1 MKHTAILFF
10 IASLGAAG
18 FIAASPERGK
28 AQYISPGE
36 VRFQTGCEAVDANT
50 VEGFVTNPGTG
61 ILKISGLVSFS
72 FVVGNSMSH
81 PTIQV
86 QATALVPPGRTISVA
101 RARLFWS
108 LLPNEVCQLDV
119 SAAAVP

>member
-1 MKHTAILFF
+1 MKRMAAWFVA
-10 IASLGAAG
+10 ASLGAAALTAVY
-18 FIAASPERGK
+18 IERGK

-61 ILKISGLVSFS
+61 ILKINGLVSFS
-72 FVVGNSMSH
+72 FNVGNWMSH

-86 QATALVPPGRTISVA
+86 QATALVPPGRTVSVA
-101 RARLFWS
+101 RARLVWN
-108 LLPNEVCQLDV
+108 LLPNEVCQFDV
-119 SAAAVP
+119 SSAAIP

>member
-1 MKHTAILFF
+1 MKKMAAWFAA
-10 IASLGAAG
+10 ASLGAALLT
-18 FIAASPERGK
+18 AVYVERGK

-61 ILKISGLVSFS
+61 ILKINGLVSFS

-81 PTIQV
+81 PTVQV
-86 QATALVPPGRTISVA
+86 QATALVPPGRTVSVA

-108 LLPNEVCQLDV
+108 LLPNEVCRLDV